1 MSDFKFAKTHE
12 WVKVEGATATIG
24 ITDYAQSQL
33 GDVVFIELPEVGSK
47 LAKKLQFGTLESTK
61 AASELYAPLAGE
73 VIEVNKDL
81 INNPQWINESAF
93 DKGWMLKLKIDNPSE
108 LDSLMD
114 QVSYEQL
121 IVQES

>member
-1 MSDFKFAKTHE
+1 MSELKFAKTHE
-12 WVKVEGATATIG
+12 WVKVEGTTATIG

-33 GDVVFIELPEVGSK
+33 GDVVFIELPEPGSK
-47 LAKKLQFGTLESTK
+47 LAKKSQLGTLESTK
-61 AASELYAPLAGE
+61 AASELYSPLTGE